1 MQEDTQA
8 KQETILV
15 VDDDARVV
23 ELLQITLSGRG
34 YQVMTAHDGA
44 TALSLVQERRPD
56 LVVLDTRLPTQ
67 SGYAVLDTVRRDESL
82 SHTPIILISTDAATE
97 SRLQGLRLGADD
109 YLVKPFSPRELI
121 IRIRRILDRMQDR
134 NLLLI
139 RSEVLEEEVRRH
151 RATLLAMRSEMGDS
165 LNRMGTMVGQV
176 IELSRYR
183 SIDEVLDRFVVTT
196 AANLDYRQVALLIA
210 DPEGDFAP
218 RTWRGMSDPAIR
230 TLRVRAGGAVA
241 RLCAAARRPV
251 RADELAELPEAREE
265 VLSLSAAGLT
275 LLVPALAEDRL
286 FGILAL
292 GERGSGPVL
301 GRFDSKLL
309 EILGRAIVAALQ
321 NAESFEQAQR
331 SFLETT
337 AGLIGN
343 IEERYPCMEGHSERV
358 TGLAVKLG
366 QALGLDGEVLQSLR
380 FGALLHDLGQL
391 EQYRELLDRTVI
403 LSPSDRVQ
411 HRRRTAEQT
420 AHLLGPGG
428 QGAVGEIV
436 RHHQEYWDGTGLPD
450 GLRGTEIPLGARIV
464 ALANAWDALIH
475 DRPHR
480 PAYGTESALRII
492 RDRAGRQFDP
502 GLTDLLARLMD
513 RVPAGV
519 LAP

>member
-1 MQEDTQA
+1 MQEEKQP
-8 KQETILV
+8 KQETVLV

-34 YQVMTAHDGA
+34 YAVLVAHNGA
-44 TALSLVQERRPD
+44 TALGLVRDRHPD
-56 LVVLDTRLPTQ
+56 LVVLDARLPMM
-67 SGYAVLDTVRRDESL
+67 SGYEVLDTVRRDESL
-82 SHTPIILISTDAATE
+82 RHTPIILISADAATE

-121 IRIRRILDRMQDR
+121 IRIRRILDRMQDH
-134 NLLLI
+134 NLLLL
-139 RSEVLEEEVRRH
+139 RNEVLEEEVRRN
-151 RATLLAMRSEMGDS
+151 RATLLAMRNEMGDS
-165 LNRMGTMVGQV
+165 LNRMGAMVGQV

-183 SIDEVLDRFVVTT
+183 SIDEILDRFVLTT
-196 AANLDYRQVALLIA
+196 VANLDYQQVALLIA
-210 DPEGDFAP
+210 GPGGDFVP
-218 RTWRGMSDPAIR
+218 RTWRGLPDPAIQA
-230 TLRVRAGGAVA
+230 LRVRGSGAVA
-241 RLCAAARRPV
+241 QLCATTRRPV
-251 RADELAELPEAREE
+251 RADELAELPQAREE
-265 VLSLSAAGLT
+265 MLSLSAAGLT
-275 LLVPALAEDRL
+275 LLVPAWADDRL

-292 GERGSGPVL
+292 GERGSGAML
-301 GRFDSKLL
+301 GRFDAKLL

-321 NAESFEQAQR
+321 NAESFERAQR
-331 SFLETT
+331 SSLETT

-358 TGLAVKLG
+358 TDLSVKIG
-366 QALGLDGEVLQSLR
+366 QALGLGGDELESLR

-391 EQYRELLDRTVI
+391 EQYRELLDRTVV
-403 LSPSDRVQ
+403 LSPSDRLL

-420 AHLLGPGG
+420 VHLLGPGG
-428 QGAVGEIV
+428 QGAVGAVV

-450 GLRGTEIPLGARIV
+450 GLRGIEIPLGARIV

-480 PAYGTESALRII
+480 RAYDPASALRII

-502 GLTDLLARLMD
+502 ALTDLLARLIE

-519 LAP
+519 LAS

>member
-1 MQEDTQA
+1 
-8 KQETILV
+8 
-15 VDDDARVV
+15 
-23 ELLQITLSGRG
+23 
-34 YQVMTAHDGA
+34 
-44 TALSLVQERRPD
+44 
-56 LVVLDTRLPTQ
+56 
-67 SGYAVLDTVRRDESL
+67 
-82 SHTPIILISTDAATE
+82 
-97 SRLQGLRLGADD
+97 
-109 YLVKPFSPRELI
+109 
-121 IRIRRILDRMQDR
+121 
-134 NLLLI
+134 
-139 RSEVLEEEVRRH
+139 
-151 RATLLAMRSEMGDS
+151 
-165 LNRMGTMVGQV
+165 
-176 IELSRYR
+176 
-183 SIDEVLDRFVVTT
+183 
-196 AANLDYRQVALLIA
+196 
-210 DPEGDFAP
+210 
-218 RTWRGMSDPAIR
+218 
-230 TLRVRAGGAVA
+230 
-241 RLCAAARRPV
+241 
-251 RADELAELPEAREE
+251 
-265 VLSLSAAGLT
+265 
-275 LLVPALAEDRL
+275 
-286 FGILAL
+286 
-292 GERGSGPVL
+292 
-301 GRFDSKLL
+301 L

-366 QALGLDGEVLQSLR
+366 QALGLDGDVLQSLR

-403 LSPSDRVQ
+403 LSPSDRMQ

-428 QGAVGEIV
+428 QGAVGEVV

-480 PAYGTESALRII
+480 PAYGPESALRII

-502 GLTDLLARLMD
+502 GLTDLLSRLMD